1 MENSIA
7 KNMEN
12 NYLLQL
18 SNDFNSFINQNLPS
32 ANVAGMDLN
41 TGKWLDLN
49 LHIEQQLQDLMLT
62 PRGTSIMYPY
72 YGSAMMY
79 YMDMPISAVGM
90 DLQIEATKVIKKYE
104 TRITIINTNVT
115 SNSTVGALNLNIEYA
130 NAKGEVNNVNI

>member
-7 KNMEN
+7 RNIEN

-18 SNDFNSFINQNLPS
+18 SDNFNTFINKNLPS

-49 LHIEQQLQDLMLT
+49 LHIEQQLQDLMFT
-62 PRGTSIMYPY
+62 PRGASIMYPY
-72 YGSAMMY
+72 YGSAIMY
-79 YMDMPISAVGM
+79 YIDMPISVVGM

-104 TRITIINTNVT
+104 SRITIINTNVT
-115 SNSTVGALNLNIEYA
+115 LNSTAGTLNLNIEYA